1 MNSTTRRSARGAA
14 FAACLIALFAGATA
28 CGTEDGTATAPA
40 AIGKPATSDNFIK
53 SSQADQA
60 DYLRQLQAKRDAL
73 GKQKKHQ
80 YSDDRRQPLGPD
92 KIGPQYPP
100 GADKLPV
107 QR

>member
-53 SSQADQA
+53 SSKTGQQN
-60 DYLRQLQAKRDAL
+60 YLRQLEAKRDAL
-73 GKQKKHQ
+73 AKQKQ
-80 YSDDRRQPLGPD
+80 QQFSDDRRQPMGPA
-92 KIGPQYPP
+92 KSGPQYPP
-100 GADKLPV
+100 GLDKLPI